1 MNNDCFISD
10 NQEGVPDAEMPEL
23 QEQDFARAR
32 PNRFAKGISKLDKDL
47 KKAIKDERLNS

>member
-1 MNNDCFISD
+1 MSD

-32 PNRFAKGISKLDKDL
+32 PNRFAKGISQLDKDL
-47 KKAIKDERLNS
+47 KKAIKDE